1 MRNSAL
7 VGWWWGCGRS
17 LAKLEVPLLN
27 FLPFCPVGH
36 SLQFTGNVYFFR
48 MMTFQF
54 GCLGFSVFELAVAFQ
69 CVEFFSVAASFSMC
83 WFSVLSCSQFDLI
96 CSWMSRQFMVLR
108 FKFIFSDV
116 AFRQILAGSL
126 KHCVVTSLEFKVITY
141 SLKPWLWNFLKAH
154 HSHRFCLVN
163 WIEMPLPLTLQQLFG
178 ILQPVPGMTLIQSM
192 QGYNKGGY
200 NRFNANF
207 PGRTAV
213 LCFCAWQLSQCW
225 WMENGRRAFGCKC
238 TACCDEFAVVAW
250 DSTTWS
256 QKDRIHHVHYSTF
269 ASVAVSVYTCVHFPA
284 GSELCG
290 CKFHLMSLDSKSWHS
305 LFYVSF
311 WRWRF
316 AIWHFSWDPHY
327 STNAV

>member
-83 WFSVLSCSQFDLI
+83 WFSVLSFSQFDLI

-108 FKFIFSDV
+108 FKFIFSVV

-141 SLKPWLWNFLKAH
+141 SLKPWLWNFLK
-154 HSHRFCLVN
+154 
-163 WIEMPLPLTLQQLFG
+163 
-178 ILQPVPGMTLIQSM
+178 
-192 QGYNKGGY
+192 
-200 NRFNANF
+200 
-207 PGRTAV
+207 
-213 LCFCAWQLSQCW
+213 
-225 WMENGRRAFGCKC
+225 
-238 TACCDEFAVVAW
+238 VV
-250 DSTTWS
+250 
-256 QKDRIHHVHYSTF
+256 
-269 ASVAVSVYTCVHFPA
+269 
-284 GSELCG
+284 G
-290 CKFHLMSLDSKSWHS
+290 
-305 LFYVSF
+305 
-311 WRWRF
+311 RF
-316 AIWHFSWDPHY
+316 AFP
-327 STNAV
+327 TNGWT